1 MTSLAK
7 RVEELI
13 VSSEVKKIDL
23 RDGDVLAV
31 YVPRDIS
38 SAEAKRMESRLRAIS
53 GLNIRVFV
61 LPPGFDVSVI
71 RQAGVTDV

>member
-1 MTSLAK
+1 MTTLAT

-13 VSSEVKKIDL
+13 VGSEVKKIDL

-31 YVPRDIS
+31 YVPRDVS
-38 SAEAKRMESRLRAIS
+38 SAEASRMEARLKEIT
-53 GLNIRVFV
+53 GLNIKVFV

-71 RQAGVTDV
+71 RQAGVTDA